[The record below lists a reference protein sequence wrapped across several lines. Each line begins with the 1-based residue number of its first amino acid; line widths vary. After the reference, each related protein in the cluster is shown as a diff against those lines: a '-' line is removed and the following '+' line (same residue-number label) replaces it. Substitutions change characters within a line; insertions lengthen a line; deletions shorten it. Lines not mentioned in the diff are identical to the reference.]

1 MWNKP
6 YPKWSLPPQK
16 VSFIFLLFLL
26 TGIYHSFQHHNTCLS
41 HTFHCNHMQ
50 NKGYLSFP
58 LYLRLVL
65 YEALNVLI
73 ICFIP
78 LYFNTNHPF
87 LNKGKGKWSHSVM
100 SDSLRPVDYSLP
112 GFSVH
117 GILQARILEWV
128 TILLQGILPTQ
139 GSNPGLL
146 HWRQTL

>member
-100 SDSLRPVDYSLP
+100 PQLFAITYENCFLDYFHFHFPSFYFLP
-112 GFSVH
+112 PH
-117 GILQARILEWV
+117 
-128 TILLQGILPTQ
+128 LLPETPII
-139 GSNPGLL
+139 
-146 HWRQTL
+146 